1 MLYACFAHW
10 SLFPLFLW
18 PAQLM
23 PVQGMHAGVRDW
35 DIVIN
40 ERKFGGEDLCD
51 HFGLESE
58 RKEGYSRCSATEL
71 GMSLVALGLEMKK
84 EKKRSALSLPDFL
97 AEVLNVIW
105 DMQNRKSRIPTLLAN
120 FFFISVV
127 LPGGN
132 APEYAYASS

>member
-1 MLYACFAHW
+1 
-10 SLFPLFLW
+10 
-18 PAQLM
+18 
-23 PVQGMHAGVRDW
+23 
-35 DIVIN
+35 
-40 ERKFGGEDLCD
+40 
-51 HFGLESE
+51 
-58 RKEGYSRCSATEL
+58 
-71 GMSLVALGLEMKK
+71 MKK

-97 AEVLNVIW
+97 AEVLKAIW